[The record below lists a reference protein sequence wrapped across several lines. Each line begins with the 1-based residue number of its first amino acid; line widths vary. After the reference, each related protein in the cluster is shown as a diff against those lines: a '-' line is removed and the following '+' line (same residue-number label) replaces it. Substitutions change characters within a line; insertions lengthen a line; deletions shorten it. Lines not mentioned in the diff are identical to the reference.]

1 MANVK
6 FIKITKKENPT
17 YPSTYTAGAIYFDE
31 NKKQIMLGAGTA
43 TPTVYVGKVA
53 DATLADKKLTIKF
66 SDGTADVVVDLSDV
80 ASATAMATELVKKLE
95 TISGDAADGK
105 HAISASKT
113 GIAAKVTL
121 DIASGDDAGNVELTK
136 TATGLSASVNIPTV
150 TVPVTG
156 VENGTDTE
164 AKIVNK
170 KVHVDVALGKAI
182 TIAGGPLAN
191 NVQETGDTWP
201 WTDDAGNKIIP
212 EGKSLAEILEG
223 LFLKKQNGTL
233 SASYTWSPSI
243 AAPTASLGSSA
254 TVEVGKDLTATFAAG
269 TAVSG
274 NSSKVTI
281 SGTYGV
287 FVDNKFQSGAYTET
301 KAGTTT
307 GTAAATATIK
317 LGSATAVAATSGTAY
332 AAAEGD
338 NVLSV
343 SNAGVTAV
351 PTAFTAKTVY
361 AATNTKEKVEGT
373 SKAVETTHFS
383 NKALTSTKSATVKAY
398 YPIYTNGASS
408 STSDT
413 STPTVTA
420 TADTTKLPLVAN
432 NTTFGVAF
440 AAQVAGGTG
449 YRILLHSSKSIK
461 SAKALNGLTAK
472 YDIDV
477 LSKFVKNTTAITKA
491 TGDTTATYYAWEYKG
506 TEGANR
512 VNFTIG

>member
-1 MANVK
+1 MTNVK

-17 YPSTYTAGAIYFDE
+17 YPSTYEAGAIYFDE

-43 TPTVYVGKVA
+43 TPTVYGGKVA
-53 DATLADKKLTIKF
+53 DATLVDKKLTIKF

-80 ASATAMATELVKKLE
+80 ASATATATELAKKLE
-95 TISGDAADGK
+95 TISGDEADGL

-113 GIAAKVTL
+113 DSTAKITL
-121 DIASGDDAGNVELTK
+121 DIASGEDAGNVALTK
-136 TATGLSASVNIPTV
+136 TTTGLSASVDIPTV
-150 TVPVTG
+150 TVTD
-156 VENGTDTE
+156 VEGGTDTA
-164 AKIVNK
+164 AKIVDK

-191 NVQETGDTWP
+191 NVQETGDSWP
-201 WTDDAGNKIIP
+201 WTDDSGNKIIP

-243 AAPTASLGSSA
+243 AAPAASLGSSA
-254 TVEVGKDLTATFAAG
+254 IVEVGKSLTATFAAG

-317 LGSATAVAATSGTAY
+317 LGSAEAVAATSGTAY

-351 PTAFTAKTVY
+351 PTEFTAKTVY
-361 AATNTKEKVEGT
+361 AATNTKEKVEET

-477 LSKFVKNTTAITKA
+477 LSKFAKNTTAITKA